1 MDDDAAFEVEGRV
14 VILSATTGSEDPFS
28 VESESFA
35 TPPSGHHLLDPE

>member
-1 MDDDAAFEVEGRV
+1 MDDDATLELEGRV

-35 TPPSGHHLLDPE
+35 TAPSEHHLLDPE